1 MLFEEE
7 EVLVI
12 VQSLQSCPTL
22 GDPVDRSPPDSSVDG
37 ILQAGILEWVQ
48 FQRKTKVK
56 NYFPHKT

>member
-12 VQSLQSCPTL
+12 VQSLQSRPTL

-37 ILQAGILEWVQ
+37 ILQAGILERVSMPSSRGASQ
-48 FQRKTKVK
+48 LQD
-56 NYFPHKT
+56 